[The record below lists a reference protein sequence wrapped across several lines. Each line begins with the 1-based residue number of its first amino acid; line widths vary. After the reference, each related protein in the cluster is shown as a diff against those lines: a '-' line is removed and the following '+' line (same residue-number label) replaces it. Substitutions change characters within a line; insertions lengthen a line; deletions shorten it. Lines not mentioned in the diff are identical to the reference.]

1 MLPSLHNPA
10 RAVLLA
16 ALLGGSALAV
26 PAAVCAQS
34 VTPERA
40 LTNTFQPSQPGTVTA
55 LAQAQ
60 AQVAHVPVDRGVVG
74 GERALLN
81 RSGTSGYQPVE
92 QPEASP
98 TVAPNGPYPQGI
110 RALLNRSGT

>member
-1 MLPSLHNPA
+1 MLPALHNPA

-16 ALLGGSALAV
+16 ALLGGSALSVPTAV
-26 PAAVCAQS
+26 RAQS

-40 LTNTFQPSQPGTVTA
+40 LMSTFQPSQPVTLMA
-55 LAQAQ
+55 LAQ
-60 AQVAHVPVDRGVVG
+60 AQVAHVPVDRGLVG

-92 QPEASP
+92 QPEASH

>member
-26 PAAVCAQS
+26 PAVVCAQS

-60 AQVAHVPVDRGVVG
+60 VAHVPVDRGVVG

-81 RSGTSGYQPVE
+81 RSGTADYQPVE
-92 QPEASP
+92 QPEASHAVVP
-98 TVAPNGPYPQGI
+98 HGPYPQGV
-110 RALLNRSGT
+110 RALLNRSGL

>member
-1 MLPSLHNPA
+1 MLPSLHTPA

-16 ALLGGSALAV
+16 ALLGGAALAV
-26 PAAVCAQS
+26 PAVVRAQS

-40 LTNTFQPSQPGTVTA
+40 LTNTFEPSRPGTVTA
-55 LAQAQ
+55 LAQ
-60 AQVAHVPVDRGVVG
+60 AQVAHVPVDRGLVG